1 MFLTFITFLP
11 IIGAFFLA
19 FFPKENEGA
28 IKQTALA
35 VAAADFLLSLF
46 LWANFDNSTHKMQFE
61 LNISWIE
68 SWGINYHIGLDGIS
82 LLLYVMTTFLTLICI
97 IASWDVKKHIR
108 EYMMAMLALSTGML
122 GVFISLDLFI
132 FYVFWEFQLVPMY
145 IIVGVWGGP
154 RRIYAAVKFFIYTAV
169 GSLLMLVAIIWIY
182 FHVKETTGVATA
194 DILTDGRLI
203 LGVAR
208 GAFPWEMK
216 RLGTPIEH
224 SKEKFTESL
233 EVLQK
238 LLSEEE
244 VSFSG
249 KYYNFEA
256 LTIMPRP
263 ITQPIP
269 IMIAAMDPKSIK
281 NAALRGFHV
290 QSTVLSGTRELLMER
305 VNAFRDGCEELG
317 EKGKLLKLSM
327 QRMMFVAKDEKD
339 AEIKNKLAYEYY
351 KRFDNMFTGPGKV
364 KNGNIIPLPRKQSF
378 EEMKDNLLICPIN
391 ELIDKL
397 SIYAESGVDEFIIS
411 SSFGQEQNETIES
424 MHKISEEI
432 IPYFKNSKNQVA

>member
-1 MFLTFITFLP
+1 MDFNHFLTSYMPNLNVGSKVHFQNMIEQS
-11 IIGAFFLA
+11 ILA
-19 FFPKENEGA
+19 EKLGYKKVSIPEHHLINLLMMPSPL
-28 IKQTALA
+28 QMA
-35 VAAADFLLSLF
+35 VKIASL
-46 LWANFDNSTHKMQFE
+46 TK
-61 LNISWIE
+61 NIS
-68 SWGINYHIGLDGIS
+68 IS
-82 LLLYVMTTFLTLICI
+82 TSVAVLPLHDMRT
-97 IASWDVKKHIR
+97 
-108 EYMMAMLALSTGML
+108 
-122 GVFISLDLFI
+122 
-132 FYVFWEFQLVPMY
+132 
-145 IIVGVWGGP
+145 
-154 RRIYAAVKFFIYTAV
+154 YA
-169 GSLLMLVAIIWIY
+169 G
-182 FHVKETTGVATA
+182 EVATA

-397 SIYAESGVDEFIIS
+397 SIYAEAGVDEFIIS

>member
-1 MFLTFITFLP
+1 MDFNHFLTSYMPNPNVGSKVHFQNMIEQS
-11 IIGAFFLA
+11 ILA
-19 FFPKENEGA
+19 EKLGYKKVSIPEHHLINLLMMPSPL
-28 IKQTALA
+28 QMA
-35 VAAADFLLSLF
+35 VKIASL
-46 LWANFDNSTHKMQFE
+46 TK
-61 LNISWIE
+61 NIS
-68 SWGINYHIGLDGIS
+68 IS
-82 LLLYVMTTFLTLICI
+82 TSVAVLPLHDMRT
-97 IASWDVKKHIR
+97 
-108 EYMMAMLALSTGML
+108 
-122 GVFISLDLFI
+122 
-132 FYVFWEFQLVPMY
+132 
-145 IIVGVWGGP
+145 
-154 RRIYAAVKFFIYTAV
+154 YA
-169 GSLLMLVAIIWIY
+169 G
-182 FHVKETTGVATA
+182 EVATA

-269 IMIAAMDPKSIK
+269 IMIAAMDPNSIK

-290 QSTVLSGTRELLMER
+290 QSTVLSGTKELLMER
-305 VNAFRDGCEELG
+305 VNAFREGCEELG

-339 AEIKNKLAYEYY
+339 AEKKNKLAYEYY

-397 SIYAESGVDEFIIS
+397 SIYAETGVDEFIIS

>member
-1 MFLTFITFLP
+1 MDFNHFLTSYMPDTNV
-11 IIGAFFLA
+11 GS
-19 FFPKENEGA
+19 
-28 IKQTALA
+28 KQHFKNMLEECVVAEKLGYATVSIPEHHLINLLMMPSPLQMA
-35 VAAADFLLSLF
+35 V
-46 LWANFDNSTHKMQFE
+46 K
-61 LNISWIE
+61 
-68 SWGINYHIGLDGIS
+68 
-82 LLLYVMTTFLTLICI
+82 
-97 IASWDVKKHIR
+97 IASITKNIKI
-108 EYMMAMLALSTGML
+108 
-122 GVFISLDLFI
+122 
-132 FYVFWEFQLVPMY
+132 
-145 IIVGVWGGP
+145 
-154 RRIYAAVKFFIYTAV
+154 
-169 GSLLMLVAIIWIY
+169 
-182 FHVKETTGVATA
+182 TTGIVVLPLHDMRTYAGEVATA

-397 SIYAESGVDEFIIS
+397 SIYAEAGVDEFIIS

>member
-1 MFLTFITFLP
+1 MDFNHFLTSYMPNPNVGSKVHFQNMIEQS
-11 IIGAFFLA
+11 ILA
-19 FFPKENEGA
+19 EKLGYKKVSIPEHHLINLLMMPSPL
-28 IKQTALA
+28 QMA
-35 VAAADFLLSLF
+35 VKIASL
-46 LWANFDNSTHKMQFE
+46 TK
-61 LNISWIE
+61 NIS
-68 SWGINYHIGLDGIS
+68 IS
-82 LLLYVMTTFLTLICI
+82 TSVAVLPLHDMRT
-97 IASWDVKKHIR
+97 
-108 EYMMAMLALSTGML
+108 
-122 GVFISLDLFI
+122 
-132 FYVFWEFQLVPMY
+132 
-145 IIVGVWGGP
+145 
-154 RRIYAAVKFFIYTAV
+154 YA
-169 GSLLMLVAIIWIY
+169 G
-182 FHVKETTGVATA
+182 EVATA

-238 LLSEEE
+238 LLGEEE
-244 VSFSG
+244 VSYSG
-249 KYYNFEA
+249 KYYNFES

-269 IMIAAMDPKSIK
+269 IMIAAMDPNSIK

-290 QSTVLSGTRELLMER
+290 QSTVLSGTKELLMER

-339 AEIKNKLAYEYY
+339 AEKKNKLAYEYY

-397 SIYAESGVDEFIIS
+397 SIYAEAGVDEFIIS